1 VSGGIGSL
9 AISSWL
15 VISFSVL
22 ADLEVGLG
30 GRSLSVVVV
39 IVVVV
44 IIVRAVATN
53 EDVSSVWEF
62 SSGTGKDISAC
73 TDEVWGEGELLAVED
88 KDISVF
94 ISSFLGLS
102 ALSLESL
109 DSLLLVRDL

>member
-1 VSGGIGSL
+1 MSGGIGSL

-44 IIVRAVATN
+44 IIVRAGSV